1 MRRSG
6 TRDQQLR
13 IRLAPAPREY
23 LIPNF
28 MARLKSLPLLC
39 GVCLV
44 LAAGIALSPWPG
56 AQIDPG
62 PQTHEVLPSIGL
74 VSADGR
80 VSEPSSLIQELEAA
94 LSRPTGLDRTA
105 TMSPDVS
112 EVSFLGRVV
121 RRGNGSPVEGARVE
135 ILQGETPYI
144 AVSDGQGDFAVSW
157 DPRTSGTLAVHHP
170 DFLAM
175 RRPNLPDPTRL
186 SSAQW
191 TILLDPAESIHGR
204 LVGPGADT
212 SMPAVAQ
219 VRCWLGNKLPQEAMA
234 EVPVSAN
241 GRFQFESLLPG
252 TYVVTVYKQGAPP
265 AFATGIVLSGGR
277 PTNVPVT
284 IQRGINLTVR
294 VKQSTDGA
302 PIQGAELDLQLIQRD
317 QDHPL
322 QGLTQ
327 PIHVTG
333 ADGEVLFL
341 GMGEGSYRTY
351 IRVPWGGTKE
361 VFGEITKDTTPVEWE
376 FSFSPPAKLSG
387 LVLDQNGEVA
397 AGRVVACVQGNSNKV
412 GGRRGRSEAPPRFSI
427 GSGTLLD
434 TTLTDDRGRFEFEAL
449 PSSVNLALMTM
460 PPKPMEEGVAGAAE
474 SEIVRL
480 QSGGIRTDLILRL
493 KHAFEL
499 RGAVHDGNGA
509 PLAGALI
516 TATKRG
522 TDGNLSRRVTT
533 SKEGGTFAL
542 HEVPEGSYWLRV
554 TRDGYGEGRMD
565 AKVYGDL
572 EGLDIALEATS
583 DLSGVIVGPTG
594 WGVPNAIVTARRIS
608 GMGATTASGDE
619 YGRFTLKQL
628 TAQEWTF
635 QAKAPGFSPGEGE
648 PVTCKVPFDGEL
660 TLVLVP
666 EVNDDSCTLL
676 GAVIVTDSGLPPE
689 DMQFSGFRYRKVEVT
704 GSRFELSGPA
714 VERAELAVSSSN
726 AETVYFP
733 VPEVAAG
740 DSLNLGLVE
749 TRPTVEVRV
758 LVTDGTGTPLRSAA
772 VFLERIPEEY
782 VPENV
787 RVPSR
792 IYVPPMKQ
800 SGSYAKRGVGMYK
813 WQLVVR
819 HKDWPPLSKTVEVI
833 NAQNTFRVSLDLKHP

>member
-1 MRRSG
+1 
-6 TRDQQLR
+6 
-13 IRLAPAPREY
+13 
-23 LIPNF
+23 
-28 MARLKSLPLLC
+28 MARLKPLPLLSGLC
-39 GVCLV
+39 LLVIAGVTLPLWHSAGNAPESAQHGDLPPPERLRADEPAAQREP
-44 LAAGIALSPWPG
+44 LAP
-56 AQIDPG
+56 
-62 PQTHEVLPSIGL
+62 
-74 VSADGR
+74 
-80 VSEPSSLIQELEAA
+80 ELEST
-94 LSRPTGLDRTA
+94 LSLPTESGRIEAML
-105 TMSPDVS
+105 PGIG

-135 ILQGETPYI
+135 ILQGETPCI

-157 DPRTSGTLAVHHP
+157 DPRISGTLAVHHP

-175 RRPNLPDPTRL
+175 RRPNLPDPARL

-191 TILLDPAESIHGR
+191 TILLDPAGSIHGR
-204 LVGPGADT
+204 LVGPGANT
-212 SMPAVAQ
+212 AMPAVAQ
-219 VRCWLGNKLPQEAMA
+219 IRCWLGNKLPQEAMA
-234 EVPVSAN
+234 EVPVSAD
-241 GRFQFESLLPG
+241 GRFQFESLLLG
-252 TYVVTVYKQGAPP
+252 TYAVTVYKQGAPP

-317 QDHPL
+317 RDHPL
-322 QGLTQ
+322 QGRTR
-327 PIHVTG
+327 PIQVTG

-351 IRVPWGGTKE
+351 IRVPWGGTAE
-361 VFGEITKDTTPVEWE
+361 VIREITKGTTPVEWA
-376 FSFSPPAKLSG
+376 FSFSPPTKLSG

-412 GGRRGRSEAPPRFSI
+412 GGRRDRSEAPPRFSI

-460 PPKPMEEGVAGAAE
+460 PPKTMGEGVAGAAE

-480 QSGGIRTDLILRL
+480 QSGVIRTDVILRL

-499 RGAVHDGNGA
+499 RGAVHDGNGT
-509 PLAGALI
+509 PLAEALI

-635 QAKAPGFSPGEGE
+635 QAKAPGFSPSESE

-666 EVNDDSCTLL
+666 EVNDDPCTLL
-676 GAVIVTDSGLPPE
+676 GTVIVTDSGLPPE
-689 DMQFSGFRYRKVEVT
+689 DMQFSGFRYRKVDVT
-704 GSRFELSGPA
+704 GSRFELSGAA

-726 AETVYFP
+726 AETVYFS

-792 IYVPPMKQ
+792 IYLPPMRQ

-819 HKDWPPLSKTVEVI
+819 HKDWAPLSKTVEVI
-833 NAQNTFRVSLDLKHP
+833 NAQNTFRVSLDLKQP